1 MDFDLLKALSDEF
14 GPSGFEDGVR
24 KIVSSR
30 VEGSLTVDAMG
41 NLIGQVGESGPRVL
55 ISAHMDEVGFI
66 VSHVDQRGFLRI
78 APLGGLDAWTMLG
91 QEVMLRS
98 RRGELVRGVVG
109 VDPPHLRRER
119 PPSKFEELYVDAG
132 FPSREEAAR
141 AGVMPGTPGTFLTSL
156 AVSGRTVMGKAL
168 DDRVGTY
175 ALIEAMRRARGVN
188 ASLFFAWNT
197 QEEVGLRGIQAVV
210 NRVNPD
216 LAIVV
221 ETTTAAD
228 VPGNPEEQWI
238 TTLCGGA
245 AVRAMDRSMITNP
258 ALLSKSLEALE
269 ARGVKHQVQVNP
281 YGGTDAG
288 AVHVHGSGV
297 PTLVISTPARYIHS
311 PRSVACIDDIEQVV
325 NALTVILSSVDAL
338 MDSIT
343 KRR

>member
-1 MDFDLLKALSDEF
+1 MDLGLLKALSDEF
-14 GPSGFEDGVR
+14 GPSGFEDRVR
-24 KIVSSR
+24 KIISANIN
-30 VEGSLTVDAMG
+30 GSIIDAMG

-55 ISAHMDEVGFI
+55 ISAHMDEVGFM
-66 VSHVDQRGFLRI
+66 VTHVDQRGFLRI

-91 QEVMLRS
+91 QEVMLRNKE
-98 RRGELVRGVVG
+98 GELVRGVVG
-109 VDPPHLRRER
+109 VDPPHLRRDR

-132 FPSREEAAR
+132 FSSREDAAR
-141 AGVMPGTPGTFLTSL
+141 AGVMPGTPGTFSASL
-156 AVSGRTVMGKAL
+156 VALGNAVMGKAL
-168 DDRVGTY
+168 DDRVGAY
-175 ALIEAMRRARGVN
+175 ALIEAMRRTRDSN

-238 TTLCGGA
+238 TALCGGA

-258 ALLSKSLEALE
+258 VLLSKSLEALE
-269 ARGVKHQVQVNP
+269 ARRVKYQVQVNP

-288 AVHVHGSGV
+288 AVHIHGTGV

-325 NALTVILSSVDAL
+325 NALMAVLSSVDTL
-338 MDSIT
+338 MDSIA
-343 KRR
+343 RRD